1 MDVGKKTHIVFPW
14 EAQVLLDLFFLSLF
28 FFSPFFF
35 LLFCLMDQI
44 FFYCIFFHM
53 CSSTR
58 AITDLQFSLPR
69 GFQESKIPRGI
80 FHSIITLSETDHDVE
95 QSIFMKKK
103 KKRTVMWHNYP
114 NQHAKKFLLLSFLRV
129 MRPFGVMLHFRRLSP
144 AR

>member
-1 MDVGKKTHIVFPW
+1 
-14 EAQVLLDLFFLSLF
+14 
-28 FFSPFFF
+28 
-35 LLFCLMDQI
+35 
-44 FFYCIFFHM
+44 M

-58 AITDLQFSLPR
+58 AITDLQFFLPR
-69 GFQESKIPRGI
+69 SFQESKIPRGI
-80 FHSIITLSETDHDVE
+80 FHSIITLNLSETDHDVE

-103 KKRTVMWHNYP
+103 KKRTVMWRNYP